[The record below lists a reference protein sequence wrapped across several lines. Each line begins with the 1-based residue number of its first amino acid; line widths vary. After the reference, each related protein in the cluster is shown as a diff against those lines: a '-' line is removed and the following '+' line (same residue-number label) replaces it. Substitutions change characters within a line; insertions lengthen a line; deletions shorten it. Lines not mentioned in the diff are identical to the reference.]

1 MKTKARQPVSYPF
14 ASGIGAIIRQFTPN
28 WFAMTMGNGIV
39 FLVLFA
45 LPAHFAGQKELA
57 HTLWGLDIV
66 LYATFAAMFVARWI
80 FYPETIRPMLHH
92 PLQSMFLGAIPM
104 GLAPIING
112 IVLFAGPNL
121 GDGAYA
127 VAYPLWCFDA
137 VLSVVVAIGVPYL
150 MFTEQSHAFERMTA
164 VLLLPIVAPEV
175 AAASAATLAPHLPA
189 ETARAVI
196 GAGYVLWAISVPL
209 AFSVLT
215 LVFFRLV
222 IHKLPHR
229 DLGPSSWLTLG
240 PIGTG
245 ALGLLTLGQ
254 AAPTAFAGTSLS
266 AAALVARDFGLIGA
280 LLLWGVGLWWL
291 ATAVLFTLRYR
302 REGLPFNLGWWGFTF
317 PLGVYTVATIN
328 LYRVTGF
335 TAFAVV
341 GVMLAMLLFG
351 LWGLVLTKTLRGLA
365 RGELFHAPCLVTIT
379 TRPAAA

>member
-1 MKTKARQPVSYPF
+1 MKMNSTTIARAPS
-14 ASGIGAIIRQFTPN
+14 ASAQRLSEKIRQFTPN
-28 WFAMTMGNGIV
+28 WFAVTMGNGIV
-39 FLVLFA
+39 FLVLTA
-45 LPAHFAGQKELA
+45 LPLHFSSQRALA
-57 HTLWGLDIV
+57 ESLWCVDIA
-66 LYATFAAMFVARWI
+66 LFAVFTAMFAARWI
-80 FYPETIRPMLHH
+80 FYPETIKPLLHH

-112 IVLFAGPNL
+112 IVLFAGPRF
-121 GDGAYA
+121 GTSAYTLA
-127 VAYPLWCFDA
+127 SALWCFDA
-137 VLSVVVAIGVPYL
+137 VLAVTVAVVVPYL
-150 MFTEQSHAFERMTA
+150 MFTEQSHVFERLTA

-175 AAASAATLAPHLPA
+175 AASGAAVLAPHLPV
-189 ETARAVI
+189 ETARVVI

-254 AAPTAFAGTSLS
+254 AASGAFAGTSLAS
-266 AAALVARDFGLIGA
+266 VAVIARDFGIVGG

-291 ATAVLFTLRYR
+291 AIAVLFMWRYR

-317 PLGVYTVATIN
+317 PLGVYTAATLS

-335 TAFAVV
+335 EAFAVAAV
-341 GVMLAMLLFG
+341 LFAILLCG
-351 LWGLVLTKTLRGLA
+351 LWSVVLSWTLREVA
-365 RGELFHAPCLVTIT
+365 RGRLFYAPCLATA
-379 TRPAAA
+379 R